1 MQIDQSDIR
10 EICTDEV
17 FDRGQNYYAEV
28 RIRERR
34 RVDDTITATVEGSA
48 LYDVSVSLAEPDF
61 APSCSCPY
69 TGRGECK
76 HVVALLLSVSDS
88 LPPDE
93 SEQIDAILDTVDA
106 DTLRAFVR
114 EELTRDDELL
124 ERFFA
129 EFGAQSPKSH
139 EQYRTAVDKLFEEHT
154 DEYPVVMEASDFS
167 RLTDLGERYQER
179 GHYRQAAT
187 VYRGLVAG
195 IDDNIELVD
204 AAYDHYATVLRDSL
218 DALVECVTAADL
230 SGPEYETYEQFL
242 VERIEAGA
250 AVHREQFERALSE
263 LQDGRGD

>member
-10 EICTDEV
+10 DICTDEV
-17 FDRGQNYYAEV
+17 FDRGQSYYAEG

-48 LYDVSVSLAEPDF
+48 LYDVSVSLAASAFD
-61 APSCSCPY
+61 PSCSCPY

-88 LPPDE
+88 LPPEE
-93 SEQIDAILDTVDA
+93 SEQIDAVLDAVDA
-106 DTLRAFVR
+106 AELQAFVR
-114 EELTRDDELL
+114 EELARDDELL

-154 DEYPVVMEASDFS
+154 DEYPVVVEAIDFS
-167 RLTDLGERYQER
+167 RLTDLGERYRKR
-179 GHYRQAAT
+179 GHYQQAAA

-218 DALVECVTAADL
+218 DALVECVTAV
-230 SGPEYETYEQFL
+230 SGAEYETFEQFL
-242 VERIEAGA
+242 VERIETGA